1 MLFTPSAPIDESD
14 LFAGRQTQI
23 RRLIEVVLERGKHA
37 VLYGERGVG
46 KTSLAKVFP
55 MLFPSIVKKVLL
67 FREQI
72 DPTDNFS
79 SAWMKVFKD
88 IPVQD
93 MDGGTRHLADNYQT
107 QLTPDDVRRALEH
120 AFKASDIPVV
130 VIDEFDKSEEPDLRA
145 LTANAIKNLSDY
157 AVNVT
162 VIIVGVADDI
172 GELIDKH
179 ESISRCIEQ
188 IPMPRMSNDEMKELL
203 QKRLPRLGM
212 KIEADA
218 LWKIITLARGLPAY
232 VHLLGLHATQD
243 AIRLRRTVVTV
254 SNVDSAIQRAL
265 AKSQESVQREYA
277 TATHTNRSD
286 TLFREVLLACALAQT
301 DERGLFTP
309 NAVVGPLSSILK
321 RDIAIANFQNHLK
334 KFIGDERGKILI
346 RRGKERA
353 YKFRFRDP
361 MMQPYVIMKGVE
373 AGLIQANALE
383 VLSAPE
389 QPQLQF
395 PSTQRPAGKNGDG

>member
-1 MLFTPSAPIDESD
+1 MGNPIVS
-14 LFAGRQTQI
+14 QTATI
-23 RRLIEVVLERGKHA
+23 RRLRQTMSDAHWSTCSRRRTFRLSSSTNS
-37 VLYGERGVG
+37 
-46 KTSLAKVFP
+46 TSPKI
-55 MLFPSIVKKVLL
+55 S
-67 FREQI
+67 
-72 DPTDNFS
+72 
-79 SAWMKVFKD
+79 
-88 IPVQD
+88 
-93 MDGGTRHLADNYQT
+93 
-107 QLTPDDVRRALEH
+107 
-120 AFKASDIPVV
+120 
-130 VIDEFDKSEEPDLRA
+130 DLRA
-145 LTANAIKNLSDY
+145 LTANTIKDLSDY

-172 GELIDKH
+172 GELIEKH
-179 ESISRCIEQ
+179 ESIGRCIEQ
-188 IPMPRMSNDEMKELL
+188 IPMPRMSNDEMKEVL

-243 AIRLRRTVVTV
+243 AIRMRRTTVTV

-277 TATHTNRSD
+277 TATHTNRND
-286 TLFREVLLACALAQT
+286 TLFREVLLACALATT

-321 RDIAIANFQNHLK
+321 REITIANFQNHLK
-334 KFIGDERGKILI
+334 KFIGDERSKILI

-361 MMQPYVIMKGVE
+361 IMQPYVIMKGVRGGVDTGGCTRRPFGARTATTPVSQFAVFSLEGIE
-373 AGLIQANALE
+373 ASKL
-383 VLSAPE
+383 
-389 QPQLQF
+389 
-395 PSTQRPAGKNGDG
+395 R